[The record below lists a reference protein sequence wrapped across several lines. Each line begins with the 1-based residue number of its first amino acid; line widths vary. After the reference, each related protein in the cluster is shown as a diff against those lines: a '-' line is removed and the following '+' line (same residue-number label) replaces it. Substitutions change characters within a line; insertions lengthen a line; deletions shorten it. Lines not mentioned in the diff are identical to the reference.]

1 MNLKIIS
8 GSANLGLAADMA
20 ARLHTG
26 LTPRTIERFPDGE
39 LHVEIQETIR
49 GQDVYLIQPT
59 CSPVDEHLF
68 ELLLL
73 ADACRRA
80 GAQQLTAVIPY
91 FGYARQD
98 RRAHGREPVSAR
110 LVADLICCSGIKR
123 VVTVDLHS
131 RAVESAISLPLEHLS
146 AVPLLAK
153 AVRPLVNPNTV
164 IVSPDLGAAKMA
176 EQYANLLELPV
187 ASIHKTRISGEQV
200 MVRRII
206 GDVRG
211 KEVLLVD
218 DMISTGGTIEKALQ
232 ALLQAG
238 CSSSGIKVLASHGL
252 LVGTAAERLGDLGIE
267 RLYIS
272 DSVPAPKQFPAP
284 LQVVSIAPL
293 LAEAI
298 HRLNENESMAKII
311 APA

>member
-8 GSANLGLAADMA
+8 GSANPALAADIA

-26 LTPRTIERFPDGE
+26 LTPRAIERFPDGE

-80 GAQQLTAVIPY
+80 GAKQLTAVIPY

-110 LVADLICCSGIKR
+110 LVADMIGCSGIQR

-131 RAVESAISLPLEHLS
+131 RAVESAFSLPVEHLS
-146 AVPLLAK
+146 AVPLLAG
-153 AVRPLVNPNTV
+153 AVRPAINQNTV
-164 IVSPDLGAAKMA
+164 IVAPDLGAAKMA
-176 EQYANLLELPV
+176 EHYANILNLPV

-200 MVRRII
+200 KVQRII
-206 GDVRG
+206 GDVRH
-211 KEVLLVD
+211 KEVLLID
-218 DMISTGGTIEKALQ
+218 DMISTGGTIEKAIQ
-232 ALLQAG
+232 ALVEAG

-252 LVGTAAERLGDLGIE
+252 LVGRAAERLADVGIE
-267 RLYIS
+267 RIYVS
-272 DSVPAPKQFPAP
+272 DSVPASKQSFLQ

-293 LAEAI
+293 LFEAI
-298 HRLNENESMAKII
+298 HRLNENESLAKII
-311 APA
+311 VPE